1 VTRWNWSYSLTV
13 EVALFGL
20 LIGIFIA
27 IIGLM
32 VHQKFQTSPAK
43 RLFPEA
49 EARTPTEKVRQ
60 EIISAQMAKKL
71 KNILGFTKDPLK
83 AKELKQKLVRAGY
96 YGERAITNFVIFK
109 VVSPILL
116 PLLMVPLLLNLKVS
130 GALKPLLMYAP
141 IILGFYLPNLV
152 VNHQIQARQKN
163 INEGLPDALDLLVV
177 CVEAGLG
184 LNAAIK
190 RVADDCKVNNP
201 VLSQEFTV
209 LNLEILAGL
218 DREQALRNLA
228 ERTGVEDLSTLCAIL
243 IQADRFGTSIATAL
257 RVQSDT
263 LRTTR
268 RQRLEEKAAQTAV
281 KLIFPLLLFI
291 FPALMVVILGPA
303 IIQVMETLIKK

>member
-1 VTRWNWSYSLTV
+1 MTT

-20 LIGIFIA
+20 LIGIFIG
-27 IIGLM
+27 IVGLM

-43 RLFPEA
+43 RLFPET
-49 EARTPTEKVRQ
+49 EVRTTSEKVRQ

-71 KNILGFTKDPLK
+71 KDVFGFTKDPLK
-83 AKELKQKLVRAGY
+83 AKELKHKLIRAGY
-96 YGERAITNFVIFK
+96 YGERAITNFIIFK
-109 VVSPILL
+109 VASPILL
-116 PLLMVPLLLNLKVS
+116 PLLMTPFLLNLKFS
-130 GALKPLLMYAP
+130 GVIKLLLIYTP
-141 IILGFYLPNLV
+141 IILGFYLPNLII
-152 VNHQIQARQKN
+152 NHQIQARQKK

-201 VLSQEFTV
+201 VLSQEFNI

-228 ERTGVEDLSTLCAIL
+228 DRTGVEDLNTLCAIL

-268 RQRLEEKAAQTAV
+268 RQKLEEKAAQTAV

>member
-1 VTRWNWSYSLTV
+1 MTI

-20 LIGIFIA
+20 LIGIFIGLV
-27 IIGLM
+27 GLM

-49 EARTPTEKVRQ
+49 QAPTPSEKVRQ

-71 KNILGFTKDPLK
+71 KDVLGFTKDPLK
-83 AKELKQKLVRAGY
+83 AKELKQKLIRAGY

-109 VVSPILL
+109 VASPILL
-116 PLLMVPLLLNLKVS
+116 PLLVIPILLSLKVS
-130 GALKPLLMYAP
+130 GAIKPLLMYAP

-152 VNHQIQARQKN
+152 INHQIQARQKK

-228 ERTGVEDLSTLCAIL
+228 DRTGVEDLNTLCAIL

-263 LRTTR
+263 MRHR
-268 RQRLEEKAAQTAV
+268 RQKLEEKAAQTAV

-291 FPALMVVILGPA
+291 FFGFDGGHFRPGDYSGHGNYD
-303 IIQVMETLIKK
+303 Q